1 MDFNKRNGKIINLL
15 TSGYISDNLELPDDD
30 GDAGF
35 EILDCLQ
42 KDTGKN
48 NSGDSSD
55 DGSEGDL
62 L

>member
-1 MDFNKRNGKIINLL
+1 MDFNKHNGEIIDFL
-15 TSGYISDNLELPDDD
+15 TSGYISDNLELSDDD

-48 NSGDSSD
+48 DSGDSSD
-55 DGSEGDL
+55 DGNEGDL